1 MLILGIIVAAHT
13 GALLSIKVWII
24 ALLTAFAGALI
35 FKDKITQTTL
45 IFLTCFFLGGSR
57 MSMMSAE
64 DDSVRTFGNTPLERS
79 EIAALQF
86 RDRMMS
92 HFRGNATDQPTAVIA
107 AMTLGDKSYISQTT
121 KEEYSVAG
129 ASHILAL
136 SGLHLGI
143 IFCILS
149 LLTGGR
155 NHLFLSNILSL
166 TAIWCYVVLVGMSPS
181 VVRSATMITI
191 LAFTQMLR
199 RRLMSL
205 NSISLAA
212 FIMLLVRPMNL
223 YDVGFEMSFLSVLS
237 IFIFFQ
243 PIYGLVDAKFL
254 QNHRV
259 VKWVWGMAVI
269 SLSAQ
274 LFTIPVVAY
283 YFHRVSCYSVFTSFI
298 VIPAATVILYLT
310 LLMFVTVPF
319 SSVSSFLAY
328 LLSVAGKW
336 LNIFVGWSSRLPGA
350 SIEDIHI
357 SILQLVMIYISIA
370 CLYLLGHYFTS
381 MKPHY
386 HDITGHIVQ

>member
-64 DDSVRTFGNTPLERS
+64 DDSVRTFGNIPLERS

-243 PIYGLVDAKFL
+243 PVYGLVDSKFL

-274 LFTIPVVAY
+274 LLTIPVVAY

-319 SSVSSFLAY
+319 ASVSSFLAY

-386 HDITGHIVQ
+386 HDITGHIAQ